1 MWRSLLSVVT
11 MIAAAAGLTMAAA
24 VPEKDVEKMTAAIP
38 KAAPAKPAKAR
49 KVLIY
54 SVCGGFVHGGAIDR
68 AKIILPIMGEKTGA
82 YTAVVSDDLDNFM
95 PDKLKEF
102 DLVML
107 NNTTGDLF
115 KNKGPNKPNKPNKP
129 DATKITDAD
138 KLKAAEEKYEKDLAA
153 CEKAMPAY
161 EEALKKFK
169 ELPDRSEE
177 LRKSFMD
184 WVKAGHGVF
193 GNHAATDCS
202 YNWKEYGEMIGGYFA
217 GHPWSEKV
225 TIKNDDPTNTINAA
239 FEGKGFEVPDEMYI
253 FRDPY
258 SRKNQRVLLSI
269 DMEKSPKKKGRAD
282 DDNAVS
288 WLKMHGQG
296 RIFYCS
302 LGHFDGIF
310 WNPAVLAHYLA
321 GMQWAMGDLQ
331 AEITPNP
338 LAAPAAAPAAAT
350 K

>member
-11 MIAAAAGLTMAAA
+11 TIAAAAGFTVAA
-24 VPEKDVEKMTAAIP
+24 VSEKEIEKMTEAVP
-38 KAAPAKPAKAR
+38 KTAPAKPAKAR
-49 KVLIY
+49 KILIY
-54 SVCGGFVHGGAIDR
+54 SACGGFVHGGAIER
-68 AKIILPIMGEKTGA
+68 AKIVIPMMGEKTGA

-115 KNKGPNKPNKPNKP
+115 KKKGPDKPNKP
-129 DATKITDAD
+129 DAKKITDAD
-138 KLKAAEEKYEKDLAA
+138 KLKAAEEKYEKDMA
-153 CEKAMPAY
+153 AY

-177 LRKSFMD
+177 CRKSFME

-193 GNHAATDCS
+193 GNHSATDCS
-202 YNWKEYGEMIGGYFA
+202 YNWKEYGEMMGGYFA

-225 TIKNDDPTNTINAA
+225 TIKNDDPKNPVNAI
-239 FEGKGFEVPDEMYI
+239 FDGKGFEIPDEIYV

-282 DDNAVS
+282 DDNAIT
-288 WLKMHGQG
+288 WIKKFGEG

-302 LGHFDGIF
+302 LGHFDGVF
-310 WNPAVLAHYLA
+310 SNPAVLAHYLA

-331 AEITPNP
+331 ADCTPNP
-338 LAAPAAAPAAAT
+338 LPGAAAAPAAAT

>member
-1 MWRSLLSVVT
+1 VAT
-11 MIAAAAGLTMAAA
+11 IAAAAGLTMAA
-24 VPEKDVEKMTAAIP
+24 VPEKEIEKMTEAIP

-54 SVCGGFVHGGAIDR
+54 SACGGFVHTGAIER
-68 AKIILPIMGEKTGA
+68 AKIVIPLMGEKTGA
-82 YTAVVSDDLDNFM
+82 YTAVVSDDVANFL

-107 NNTTGDLF
+107 NNTTGDLL
-115 KNKGPNKPNKPNKP
+115 KPHGPNKPNKPNKP
-129 DATKITDAD
+129 DPAKITDAD
-138 KLKAAEEKYEKDLAA
+138 KLKAAEEKYEKDLASYD
-153 CEKAMPAY
+153 KAMPAY

-169 ELPDRSEE
+169 EIPDISEE
-177 LRKSFMD
+177 ARKSFID

-193 GNHAATDCS
+193 GNHSATDCS
-202 YNWKEYGEMIGGYFA
+202 YNWKEYGEMMGGYFA

-225 TIKNDDPTNTINAA
+225 TVKNDDPKNPINAA
-239 FEGKGFEVPDEMYI
+239 FDGKGFEIPDEIYV

-282 DDNAVS
+282 DDNAVT
-288 WLKMHGQG
+288 WIKKFGEG
-296 RIFYCS
+296 KVFYCS
-302 LGHFDGIF
+302 LGHFDSTF
-310 WNPAVLAHYLA
+310 SNPAVLAHYLA

-331 AEITPNP
+331 ADCTPNP
-338 LAAPAAAPAAAT
+338 LPAAPAAET